1 MSQTGTMSNNQGF
14 GDLRKVKV
22 LSARGITVIA
32 LLSALA
38 TVLMFIEIPLWFAP
52 SFYKIDLSEVP
63 VLIGAFA
70 LGPMAGVLIEL
81 IKNLLHIVVK
91 GSDSAFVGELAN
103 FILGC
108 SLVIP
113 SSIIYLRTKTKK
125 SAMIGLAVGTICFIV
140 AGCLL
145 NAYLLLPTYATLFNM
160 PIDALVAMG
169 TAVNPNITSL
179 TGFIFMA
186 VAPFNLLK
194 GALVSIVTI
203 LLYKQVSPIIKG
215 FHHK

>member
-1 MSQTGTMSNNQGF
+1 MSQTGTMSKNQGF
-14 GDLRKVKV
+14 GDFRKVKV

-63 VLIGAFA
+63 VLIGTFA
-70 LGPMAGVLIEL
+70 LGPVAGVLIEL
-81 IKNLLHIVVK
+81 IKNLLHIVLK
-91 GSDSAFVGELAN
+91 GTESAFVGELAN

-113 SSIIYLRTKTKK
+113 SSLIYLRTKTKK
-125 SAMIGLAVGTICFIV
+125 SAMIGLAVGTLCFILG
-140 AGCLL
+140 GCIL
-145 NAYLLLPTYATLFNM
+145 NAYLLLPTYAKLFNM

-179 TGFIFMA
+179 NGFIFMA

-194 GALVSIVTI
+194 GVLVSIVTI

-215 FHHK
+215 FHK

>member
-1 MSQTGTMSNNQGF
+1 MSQTGAMSKSQGF
-14 GDLRKVKV
+14 GDFRKVKV
-22 LSARGITVIA
+22 LSARGITVIS

-63 VLIGAFA
+63 VLIGTFT
-70 LGPMAGVLIEL
+70 LGPVAGVLIEL
-81 IKNLLHIVVK
+81 IKNLLHIVLK
-91 GSDSAFVGELAN
+91 GTESAFVGELAN

-113 SSIIYLRTKTKK
+113 SSLIYLKTKTKK
-125 SAMIGLAVGTICFIV
+125 SAMLGLAVGTLCFIL
-140 AGCLL
+140 AGCVL
-145 NAYLLLPTYATLFNM
+145 NAYLLLPTYAKLFNM

-169 TAVNPNITSL
+169 TAVNPKITSL

-194 GALVSIVTI
+194 GVLVSIVTI

-215 FHHK
+215 FHK

>member
-1 MSQTGTMSNNQGF
+1 MNQTGIMHKNQGF
-14 GDLRKVKV
+14 EDLRKVKV

-38 TVLMFIEIPLWFAP
+38 TVLMFIEIPLPFAP
-52 SFYKIDLSEVP
+52 SFYKIDFSEVP
-63 VLIGAFA
+63 VLIGTFA

-113 SSIIYLRTKTKK
+113 ASLIYLRTKTKK
-125 SAMIGLAVGTICFIV
+125 SAIAGLVVGTICFVI

-145 NAYLLLPTYATLFNM
+145 NAYLLLPVYATMYHM
-160 PIDALVAMG
+160 PINALVAMG

-179 TGFIFMA
+179 TGFVFMA

-194 GALVSIVTI
+194 GVLVSVVTI

-215 FHHK
+215 FHK

>member
-1 MSQTGTMSNNQGF
+1 MSQTGIMHKNQGF
-14 GDLRKVKV
+14 EDLRKVKV

-38 TVLMFIEIPLWFAP
+38 TVLMFIEIPLPFAP
-52 SFYKIDLSEVP
+52 SFYKIDFSEVP
-63 VLIGAFA
+63 VLIGTFA

-113 SSIIYLRTKTKK
+113 ASLIYLRTKTKK
-125 SAMIGLAVGTICFIV
+125 SAIVGLVVGTICFVI

-145 NAYLLLPTYATLFNM
+145 NAYLLLPVYATMYHM

-179 TGFIFMA
+179 TGFVFMA

-194 GALVSIVTI
+194 GVLVSVVTI

-215 FHHK
+215 FH